1 MGAAEGTE
9 RAGRCET
16 TTKSLQLGE
25 VLSGREKPDVLSVS
39 KKDKDEHQGNYRLH
53 SFTSWPGK
61 IMEYIL
67 ISKHIKNKT
76 TTRKSRHGF
85 SKGKLCLA
93 CLNAAL
99 A

>member
-16 TTKSLQLGE
+16 ATKNLQLGE
-25 VLSGREKPDVLSVS
+25 LLSEREKCDVFSVS
-39 KKDKDEHQGNYRLH
+39 KKDKEEHRLRG
-53 SFTSWPGK
+53 FTSWLGK

-67 ISKHIKNKT
+67 ISKHIKNKK
-76 TTRKSRHGF
+76 TTRNSQHGF
-85 SKGKLCLA
+85 SKGKLCSA
-93 CLNAAL
+93 CLIAAL

>member
-25 VLSGREKPDVLSVS
+25 VLSEREKPDVLSVS
-39 KKDKDEHQGNYRLH
+39 KKDKKQHLGIYRLH
-53 SFTSWPGK
+53 SFISWSGQ
-61 IMEYIL
+61 IMEYI
-67 ISKHIKNKT
+67 ISKHIKNKK
-76 TTRKSRHGF
+76 TTRNGLHGF
-85 SKGKLCLA
+85 SKGKLCLG
-93 CLNAAL
+93 CLMSAL